1 MFIYPAMV
9 GLAKHKYERYE
20 DVKELKRDERD
31 RKYRK
36 RGKENL
42 EVGFEGWGRYHFQF
56 AAIIKA
62 CECKA
67 RRAQKPNNS
76 GFLIISYLQLFN
88 YKIL

>member
-1 MFIYPAMV
+1 M
-9 GLAKHKYERYE
+9 
-20 DVKELKRDERD
+20 KELKRDERD

-36 RGKENL
+36 RGKEKL

-56 AAIIKA
+56 AAIMKA

-76 GFLIISYLQLFN
+76 GFPTYLTYNCLITNFINS
-88 YKIL
+88 